1 MYKNSGQSIFG
12 AGLVSP
18 ENARLMD
25 LAIQACSALLAVS
38 MWGFAFFWLCM
49 ALTIWVDT
57 WMATKLKFNLGWWG
71 ACFPMGVY
79 ALATIE
85 MGTALDSGSFKVL
98 GVVLT
103 LATIAIWL
111 FLVSLS
117 LFYVARGKLY
127 VYPFT
132 DHRFYEP
139 YLGEVSQPPKSVE
152 SKRQYDFV
160 PRNKIPR
167 IWRYLNKFTGIKW

>member
-1 MYKNSGQSIFG
+1 
-12 AGLVSP
+12 
-18 ENARLMD
+18 
-25 LAIQACSALLAVS
+25 
-38 MWGFAFFWLCM
+38 
-49 ALTIWVDT
+49 
-57 WMATKLKFNLGWWG
+57 
-71 ACFPMGVY
+71 MGVY

-117 LFYVARGKLY
+117 LFYVARGKL
-127 VYPFT
+127 
-132 DHRFYEP
+132 FYEP